1 MPRVLVIIMIAILSL
16 TLIFQTVRT
25 LYQNGVL
32 TSRPPTRV
40 LVNLMEEG
48 PKEGLLRVRVKLSR
62 PMKVH
67 TGQYIYLWMPTITFW
82 SWTQSHPFII
92 TSWSRKE
99 QPTLELFVQPRHGF
113 SRSLARHCLPSYNG
127 YLSFLGFVSGPY
139 GLREPVERYDRIL
152 LVASDVG
159 IAAVLPYLR
168 MLVYSSKT
176 YSARARRLH
185 FVWQVETLGKY
196 AMTRR
201 PVILLM
207 LHRMGEGYETYP
219 E

>member
-1 MPRVLVIIMIAILSL
+1 M
-16 TLIFQTVRT
+16 
-25 LYQNGVL
+25 
-32 TSRPPTRV
+32 
-40 LVNLMEEG
+40 
-48 PKEGLLRVRVKLSR
+48 
-62 PMKVH
+62 
-67 TGQYIYLWMPTITFW
+67 
-82 SWTQSHPFII
+82 
-92 TSWSRKE
+92 
-99 QPTLELFVQPRHGF
+99 
-113 SRSLARHCLPSYNG
+113 
-127 YLSFLGFVSGPY
+127 
-139 GLREPVERYDRIL
+139 REPVERYDRIL